1 MFQIVRMFCA
11 CGRVTGLVKENGL
24 AFGAAPISLGIN
36 LGVMR
41 NWLRMAN
48 YALQNTPQTAV
59 IRETSPLVTMTVFT
73 SMFVAIFGLFRFN
86 LNRWTAKL

>member
-1 MFQIVRMFCA
+1 M
-11 CGRVTGLVKENGL
+11 GLVKENGP

-36 LGVMR
+36 RGVMQ

-48 YALQNTPQTAV
+48 YALQNTPQAAV
-59 IRETSPLVTMTVFT
+59 IRETSPLVTMMVFT
-73 SMFVAIFGLFRFN
+73 SMFVAIFGLFRFK

>member
-1 MFQIVRMFCA
+1 MQ
-11 CGRVTGLVKENGL
+11 
-24 AFGAAPISLGIN
+24 
-36 LGVMR
+36 

-59 IRETSPLVTMTVFT
+59 IRETSPLVTMMVFT